1 LGVLPGE
8 EGSGGQTHSKEEKM
22 AEEIKQNQPEQETQP
37 QETQEVKE
45 SFKPRPPGQRIT
57 MKELLEAGVHFGHQ
71 KERWNPKMK
80 KFIFTERNGIH
91 IIDLQQ
97 TLKFFE
103 QAYDYI
109 ADLVANGGTVL
120 FVCTKKQGQDIIKEE
135 AERCGMFYV
144 NKRWLGGTLTN
155 FQTIRKSVFKLK
167 MLKKMEEEGVLEQLP
182 KKEAMKLR
190 RKKEKLEKYI
200 GGIENMN
207 RLPDALF
214 IVDIVR
220 EENAV
225 REARKAGIPIV
236 ALVDTNADPDLVD
249 IPIPANDDAIRA
261 IRLLT
266 SRIADAVLEG
276 KMRKEAIKLA
286 EGEEVAEEVDFIP
299 EE

>member
-1 LGVLPGE
+1 M
-8 EGSGGQTHSKEEKM
+8 S
-22 AEEIKQNQPEQETQP
+22 EEIRETQKQQVEETQVQEAQQET
-37 QETQEVKE
+37 
-45 SFKPRPPGQRIT
+45 FKPRPPGQRVT

-97 TLKFFE
+97 TLKYFE
-103 QAYDYI
+103 QAYDYV
-109 ADLVANGGTVL
+109 ADLVANGGTIL
-120 FVCTKKQGQDIIKEE
+120 FVCTKKQGQDIVKEE
-135 AERCGMFYV
+135 AQRCGMYYV

-155 FQTIRKSVFKLK
+155 FQTIRKGIFKLK
-167 MLKKMEEEGVLEQLP
+167 MLKKMEEEGVFDRLP
-182 KKEAMKLR
+182 KKEAMKLK
-190 RKKEKLEKYI
+190 RKKEKLETYI

-214 IVDIVR
+214 IVDVVR

-225 REARKAGIPIV
+225 REARKAGVPIV

-276 KMRKEAIKLA
+276 KMRRDAIKLA
-286 EGEEVAEEVDFIP
+286 EGEEIEEVDFVP
-299 EE
+299 EEE

>member
-1 LGVLPGE
+1 MSE
-8 EGSGGQTHSKEEKM
+8 EMKE
-22 AEEIKQNQPEQETQP
+22 QQP
-37 QETQEVKE
+37 QETQEAQEVQQE
-45 SFKPRPPGQRIT
+45 QTQEVQEQETFKPRPPGQRVT

-97 TLKFFE
+97 TIKYFE
-103 QAYDYI
+103 EAYDYI

-120 FVCTKKQGQDIIKEE
+120 FVCTKKQGQDIVEEE
-135 AERCGMFYV
+135 AKRCGMFYV

-155 FQTIRKSVFKLK
+155 FQTIRKSVYKLK

-182 KKEAMKLR
+182 KKEAVRLR

-225 REARKAGIPIV
+225 REARKAGVPIV

-249 IPIPANDDAIRA
+249 YPIPANDDAIRA

-276 KMRKEAIKLA
+276 KMRRDAIKLA
-286 EGEEVAEEVDFIP
+286 EGEEAAEEELDFLP

>member
-1 LGVLPGE
+1 M
-8 EGSGGQTHSKEEKM
+8 KE
-22 AEEIKQNQPEQETQP
+22 QQP
-37 QETQEVKE
+37 QETQEAQEVQQE
-45 SFKPRPPGQRIT
+45 QTQEVQEQETFKPRPPGQRVT

-97 TLKFFE
+97 TIKYFE
-103 QAYDYI
+103 EAYDYI

-120 FVCTKKQGQDIIKEE
+120 FVCTKKQGQDIVEEE
-135 AERCGMFYV
+135 AKRCGMFYV

-155 FQTIRKSVFKLK
+155 FQTIRKSVYKLK

-182 KKEAMKLR
+182 KKEAVKLR

-249 IPIPANDDAIRA
+249 YPIPANDDAIRA

-276 KMRKEAIKLA
+276 KMRRDAIKLA
-286 EGEEVAEEVDFIP
+286 EGEEAAEEELDFLP

>member
-1 LGVLPGE
+1 M
-8 EGSGGQTHSKEEKM
+8 S
-22 AEEIKQNQPEQETQP
+22 EEIR
-37 QETQEVKE
+37 ETQEQQVE
-45 SFKPRPPGQRIT
+45 ETQTQEAQQETFKPRPPGQRVT

-71 KERWNPKMK
+71 KERWNPKMR

-97 TLKFFE
+97 TLKYFE
-103 QAYDYI
+103 QAYDYV
-109 ADLVANGGTVL
+109 ADLVANGGTIL
-120 FVCTKKQGQDIIKEE
+120 FVCTKKQGQDIVKEE
-135 AERCGMFYV
+135 AQRCGMYYV

-155 FQTIRKSVFKLK
+155 FQTIRKGIFKLK
-167 MLKKMEEEGVLEQLP
+167 MLKKMEEEGVFDRLP
-182 KKEAMKLR
+182 KKEAVKLR
-190 RKKEKLEKYI
+190 RKKEKLETYI

-214 IVDIVR
+214 IVDVVR

-225 REARKAGIPIV
+225 REARKAGVPIV

-276 KMRKEAIKLA
+276 KMRRDVMKLA
-286 EGEEVAEEVDFIP
+286 EGEEIEEVDFVP
-299 EE
+299 EEE

>member
-1 LGVLPGE
+1 MSE
-8 EGSGGQTHSKEEKM
+8 ELRKEEELK
-22 AEEIKQNQPEQETQP
+22 EQP
-37 QETQEVKE
+37 QEQEQVEVKE
-45 SFKPRPPGQRIT
+45 EGFKPRPPGQRIT

-97 TLKFFE
+97 TLKYFE
-103 QAYDYI
+103 KAYDYI

-167 MLKKMEEEGVLEQLP
+167 MLKKMEEEGVLDQLP

-214 IVDIVR
+214 IVDVVR

-236 ALVDTNADPDLVD
+236 ALVDTNADPDLID
-249 IPIPANDDAIRA
+249 YPIPANDDAIRA
-261 IRLLT
+261 IKLLT

-276 KMRKEAIKLA
+276 KMRREAIKLA
-286 EGEEVAEEVDFIP
+286 EGEGEEEVDFIP

>member
-1 LGVLPGE
+1 MSE
-8 EGSGGQTHSKEEKM
+8 EMKE
-22 AEEIKQNQPEQETQP
+22 QQP
-37 QETQEVKE
+37 QVNQEAQEVQQEQTQEVQE
-45 SFKPRPPGQRIT
+45 QEAFKPRPPGQRVT

-97 TLKFFE
+97 TIKYFE
-103 QAYDYI
+103 EAYDYI
-109 ADLVANGGTVL
+109 ADLVANGGKVL
-120 FVCTKKQGQDIIKEE
+120 FVCTKKQGQDIVEEE
-135 AERCGMFYV
+135 AKRCGMFYV

-155 FQTIRKSVFKLK
+155 FQTIRKSVYKLK

-182 KKEAMKLR
+182 KKEAVKLR

-225 REARKAGIPIV
+225 REARKAGVPIV

-249 IPIPANDDAIRA
+249 YPIPANDDAIRA
-261 IRLLT
+261 IKLLT

-276 KMRKEAIKLA
+276 KMRRDAIKLA
-286 EGEEVAEEVDFIP
+286 EGEEAAEEELDFLP

>member
-1 LGVLPGE
+1 MSE
-8 EGSGGQTHSKEEKM
+8 ELRKEE
-22 AEEIKQNQPEQETQP
+22 
-37 QETQEVKE
+37 EVKE
-45 SFKPRPPGQRIT
+45 QLQEQEQEQEGVKEEGFKPRPPGQRIT

-97 TLKFFE
+97 TLKYFE
-103 QAYDYI
+103 KAYDYI

-167 MLKKMEEEGVLEQLP
+167 MLKKMEEEGVLDQLP

-214 IVDIVR
+214 IVDVVR

-236 ALVDTNADPDLVD
+236 ALVDTNADPDLID
-249 IPIPANDDAIRA
+249 YPIPANDDAIRA
-261 IRLLT
+261 IKLLT

-276 KMRKEAIKLA
+276 KMRKEALKLA
-286 EGEEVAEEVDFIP
+286 EGEEEVDFIP

>member
-1 LGVLPGE
+1 M
-8 EGSGGQTHSKEEKM
+8 S
-22 AEEIKQNQPEQETQP
+22 EEIRENQEQTQQTAQEQET
-37 QETQEVKE
+37 
-45 SFKPRPPGQRIT
+45 FKPRPPGQRVT

-91 IIDLQQ
+91 IIDLQK
-97 TLKFFE
+97 TLQYFE
-103 QAYDYI
+103 KAYDYV
-109 ADLVANGGTVL
+109 ADLVANGGKLL

-155 FQTIRKSVFKLK
+155 FQTIRKSIYKLK
-167 MLKKMEEEGVLEQLP
+167 MLKKMEEEGVFEQLP
-182 KKEAMKLR
+182 KKEAVKLR

-207 RLPDALF
+207 RIPDALF
-214 IVDIVR
+214 IVDVVR

-225 REARKAGIPIV
+225 REARKAGVPIV
-236 ALVDTNADPDLVD
+236 ALVDTNADPDLID
-249 IPIPANDDAIRA
+249 YPIPANDDAIRA

-276 KMRKEAIKLA
+276 KMRREAIKLA
-286 EGEEVAEEVDFIP
+286 EGEEAEELEFLP
-299 EE
+299 EEE

>member
-1 LGVLPGE
+1 M
-8 EGSGGQTHSKEEKM
+8 S
-22 AEEIKQNQPEQETQP
+22 EEIKETQQP
-37 QETQEVKE
+37 QEEVKEEAKETQEVAE
-45 SFKPRPPGQRIT
+45 QETFKPRPPGQRVT

-97 TLKFFE
+97 TLKYFE

-120 FVCTKKQGQDIIKEE
+120 FVCTKKQGQDIVEEE
-135 AERCGMFYV
+135 AKRCGMFYV

-155 FQTIRKSVFKLK
+155 FQTIRKSIFKLK
-167 MLKKMEEEGVLEQLP
+167 MLKKMEEEGIFERLP

-190 RKKEKLEKYI
+190 RKKEKLQKYI

-207 RLPDALF
+207 RIPDALF

-225 REARKAGIPIV
+225 REARRAGVPIV

-276 KMRKEAIKLA
+276 KVRRDAIKLA
-286 EGEEVAEEVDFIP
+286 EGEEAEEVDFIP
-299 EE
+299 EKE

>member
-1 LGVLPGE
+1 MSE
-8 EGSGGQTHSKEEKM
+8 EMKE
-22 AEEIKQNQPEQETQP
+22 QQP
-37 QETQEVKE
+37 QETQEAQEVQQE
-45 SFKPRPPGQRIT
+45 QTQEVQEQETFKPRPPGQRVT

-97 TLKFFE
+97 TIKYFE
-103 QAYDYI
+103 EAYDYI

-120 FVCTKKQGQDIIKEE
+120 FVCTKKQGQDIVEEE
-135 AERCGMFYV
+135 AKRCGMFYV

-155 FQTIRKSVFKLK
+155 FQTIRKSVYKLK

-182 KKEAMKLR
+182 KKEAVKLR

-249 IPIPANDDAIRA
+249 YPIPANDDAIRA

-276 KMRKEAIKLA
+276 KMRRDAIKLA
-286 EGEEVAEEVDFIP
+286 EGEEAAEEELDFLP

>member
-1 LGVLPGE
+1 MSE
-8 EGSGGQTHSKEEKM
+8 EIRENQQEEKQ
-22 AEEIKQNQPEQETQP
+22 EEVVETQKAVEQET
-37 QETQEVKE
+37 
-45 SFKPRPPGQRIT
+45 FKPRPPGQRVT

-120 FVCTKKQGQDIIKEE
+120 FVCTKKQGQDIVKEE

-155 FQTIRKSVFKLK
+155 FQTIRKSIFKLK
-167 MLKKMEEEGVLEQLP
+167 MLKKMEEEGVFDQLP

-207 RLPDALF
+207 RIPDALF
-214 IVDIVR
+214 VVDIVR

-225 REARKAGIPIV
+225 REARKAGVPIV

-249 IPIPANDDAIRA
+249 LPIPANDDAIRA

-276 KMRKEAIKLA
+276 KMRKDAIKLA
-286 EGEEVAEEVDFIP
+286 EGEEVEEVDFIP
-299 EE
+299 EEE

>member
-1 LGVLPGE
+1 M
-8 EGSGGQTHSKEEKM
+8 S
-22 AEEIKQNQPEQETQP
+22 EEIRETQEQQVEETQEAQTVEQET
-37 QETQEVKE
+37 
-45 SFKPRPPGQRIT
+45 FKPRPPGQRVT

-97 TLKFFE
+97 TLKYFE
-103 QAYDYI
+103 QAYDYV
-109 ADLVANGGTVL
+109 ADLVANGGTIL
-120 FVCTKKQGQDIIKEE
+120 FLCTKKQGQDIVKEE
-135 AERCGMFYV
+135 AQRCGMFYV

-155 FQTIRKSVFKLK
+155 FQTIRKSIFKLK
-167 MLKKMEEEGVLEQLP
+167 MLKKMEEEGVFDRLP
-182 KKEAMKLR
+182 KKEAMKLK

-207 RLPDALF
+207 RIPDALF

-225 REARKAGIPIV
+225 KEARKAGVPIV

-249 IPIPANDDAIRA
+249 LPIPANDDAIRA

-276 KMRKEAIKLA
+276 KMRKDAIKLA
-286 EGEEVAEEVDFIP
+286 EGEEVEEVDFIP
-299 EE
+299 EEE

>member
-1 LGVLPGE
+1 M
-8 EGSGGQTHSKEEKM
+8 S
-22 AEEIKQNQPEQETQP
+22 EEIR
-37 QETQEVKE
+37 ETQEQQVE
-45 SFKPRPPGQRIT
+45 ETQTQEVQQETFKPRPPGQRVT

-71 KERWNPKMK
+71 KERWNPKMR

-97 TLKFFE
+97 TLKYFE
-103 QAYDYI
+103 QAYDYV
-109 ADLVANGGTVL
+109 ADLVANGGTIL
-120 FVCTKKQGQDIIKEE
+120 FVCTKKQGQDIVKEE
-135 AERCGMFYV
+135 AQRCGMYYV

-155 FQTIRKSVFKLK
+155 FQTIRKGIFKLK
-167 MLKKMEEEGVLEQLP
+167 MLKKMEEEGVFDRLP
-182 KKEAMKLR
+182 KKEAMKLK
-190 RKKEKLEKYI
+190 RKKEKLETYI

-214 IVDIVR
+214 IVDVVR

-225 REARKAGIPIV
+225 REARKAGVPIV

-276 KMRKEAIKLA
+276 KMRRDVMKLA
-286 EGEEVAEEVDFIP
+286 EGEEVERP
-299 EE
+299 EEE

>member
-1 LGVLPGE
+1 M
-8 EGSGGQTHSKEEKM
+8 S
-22 AEEIKQNQPEQETQP
+22 EEIR
-37 QETQEVKE
+37 ETQEQQVE
-45 SFKPRPPGQRIT
+45 ETQTQEVQQETFKPRPPGQRVT

-71 KERWNPKMK
+71 KERWNPKMR

-97 TLKFFE
+97 TLKYFE
-103 QAYDYI
+103 QAYDYV
-109 ADLVANGGTVL
+109 ADLVANGGTIL
-120 FVCTKKQGQDIIKEE
+120 FVCTKKQGQDIVKEE
-135 AERCGMFYV
+135 AQRCGMYYV

-155 FQTIRKSVFKLK
+155 FQTIRKGIFKLK
-167 MLKKMEEEGVLEQLP
+167 MLKKMEEEGVFDRLP
-182 KKEAMKLR
+182 KKEAMKLK
-190 RKKEKLEKYI
+190 RKKEKLETYI

-207 RLPDALF
+207 RLPDALS
-214 IVDIVR
+214 IVDVVR

-225 REARKAGIPIV
+225 REARKAGVPIV

-276 KMRKEAIKLA
+276 KMRRDVMKLA
-286 EGEEVAEEVDFIP
+286 EGEEIEEVDFVP
-299 EE
+299 EEE

>member
-1 LGVLPGE
+1 
-8 EGSGGQTHSKEEKM
+8 M
-22 AEEIKQNQPEQETQP
+22 EEIKETQQP
-37 QETQEVKE
+37 QEEVKEEAKETQEVAE
-45 SFKPRPPGQRIT
+45 QETFKPRPPGQRVT

-80 KFIFTERNGIH
+80 RFIFTERNGIH

-97 TLKFFE
+97 TLKYFE

-120 FVCTKKQGQDIIKEE
+120 FVCTKKQGQDIVEEE
-135 AERCGMFYV
+135 AKRCGMFYV
-144 NKRWLGGTLTN
+144 NKRWLGGTLTK
-155 FQTIRKSVFKLK
+155 FQTIRKSIFKLK
-167 MLKKMEEEGVLEQLP
+167 MLKKMEEEGIFERLP

-207 RLPDALF
+207 RIPDALF

-225 REARKAGIPIV
+225 REARRAGVPIV

-261 IRLLT
+261 IKLLT

-276 KMRKEAIKLA
+276 KMRRDAIKLA
-286 EGEEVAEEVDFIP
+286 EGEEVEEVDFIP
-299 EE
+299 EEE

>member
-1 LGVLPGE
+1 MSE
-8 EGSGGQTHSKEEKM
+8 EMKEQQPQE
-22 AEEIKQNQPEQETQP
+22 NQEAQVVQQEQEVQEQET
-37 QETQEVKE
+37 
-45 SFKPRPPGQRIT
+45 FKPRPPGQRVT

-97 TLKFFE
+97 TIKYFE
-103 QAYDYI
+103 EAYDYI

-120 FVCTKKQGQDIIKEE
+120 FVCTKKQGQDIVEEE
-135 AERCGMFYV
+135 AKRCGMFYV

-155 FQTIRKSVFKLK
+155 FQTIRKSVYKLK
-167 MLKKMEEEGVLEQLP
+167 MLKKMEEEGVFDQLP
-182 KKEAMKLR
+182 KKEAVRLR

-225 REARKAGIPIV
+225 REARKAGVPIV

-249 IPIPANDDAIRA
+249 YPIPANDDAIRA

-276 KMRKEAIKLA
+276 KMRRDAIKLA
-286 EGEEVAEEVDFIP
+286 EGEEGAEEELDFLP

>member
-1 LGVLPGE
+1 MSE
-8 EGSGGQTHSKEEKM
+8 EMKE
-22 AEEIKQNQPEQETQP
+22 QQP
-37 QETQEVKE
+37 QETQEAQEVQQE
-45 SFKPRPPGQRIT
+45 HTQEVQEQETFKPRPPGQRVT

-97 TLKFFE
+97 TIKFFE
-103 QAYDYI
+103 EAYDYI

-120 FVCTKKQGQDIIKEE
+120 FVCTKKQGQDIVEEE
-135 AERCGMFYV
+135 AKRCGMFYV

-155 FQTIRKSVFKLK
+155 FQTIRKSVYKLK

-182 KKEAMKLR
+182 KKEAVRLR
-190 RKKEKLEKYI
+190 RKREKLEKYI

-249 IPIPANDDAIRA
+249 YPIPANDDAIRA

-276 KMRKEAIKLA
+276 KMRRDAIKLA
-286 EGEEVAEEVDFIP
+286 EGEEAAGEELDFLP

>member
-1 LGVLPGE
+1 M
-8 EGSGGQTHSKEEKM
+8 S
-22 AEEIKQNQPEQETQP
+22 EEIR
-37 QETQEVKE
+37 ETQEQQVE
-45 SFKPRPPGQRIT
+45 ETQTQEVQQETFKPRPPGQRVT

-71 KERWNPKMK
+71 KERWNPKMR

-97 TLKFFE
+97 TLKYFE
-103 QAYDYI
+103 QAYDYV
-109 ADLVANGGTVL
+109 ADLVANGGTIL
-120 FVCTKKQGQDIIKEE
+120 FVCTKKQGQDIVKEE
-135 AERCGMFYV
+135 AQRCGMYYV

-155 FQTIRKSVFKLK
+155 FQTIRKGIFKLK
-167 MLKKMEEEGVLEQLP
+167 MLKKMEEEGVFDRLP
-182 KKEAMKLR
+182 KKEAMKLK
-190 RKKEKLEKYI
+190 RKKEKLETYI

-214 IVDIVR
+214 IVDVVR

-225 REARKAGIPIV
+225 REARKAGVPIV

-276 KMRKEAIKLA
+276 KMRRDAIKLA
-286 EGEEVAEEVDFIP
+286 EGEEIEEVDFVP
-299 EE
+299 EEE

>member
-1 LGVLPGE
+1 M
-8 EGSGGQTHSKEEKM
+8 S
-22 AEEIKQNQPEQETQP
+22 EEIKETQQP
-37 QETQEVKE
+37 QEEVKEEAKETQEVAE
-45 SFKPRPPGQRIT
+45 QETFKPRPPGQRVT

-97 TLKFFE
+97 TLKYFE

-120 FVCTKKQGQDIIKEE
+120 FVCTKKQGQDIVEEE
-135 AERCGMFYV
+135 AKRCGMFYV

-155 FQTIRKSVFKLK
+155 FQTIRKSIFKLK
-167 MLKKMEEEGVLEQLP
+167 MLKKMEEEGIFERLP

-190 RKKEKLEKYI
+190 RKKEKLQKYI

-207 RLPDALF
+207 RIPDALF

-225 REARKAGIPIV
+225 REARRAGVPIV

-276 KMRKEAIKLA
+276 KMRRDAIKLA
-286 EGEEVAEEVDFIP
+286 EGEEAEEVDFIP
-299 EE
+299 EEE

>member
-1 LGVLPGE
+1 M
-8 EGSGGQTHSKEEKM
+8 S
-22 AEEIKQNQPEQETQP
+22 EEIKKPQEQEVNETQT
-37 QETQEVKE
+37 QEQEVQEVKE
-45 SFKPRPPGQRIT
+45 TQENNQETFKPRPPGQRVT

-71 KERWNPKMK
+71 KERWNPKMR

-97 TLKFFE
+97 TLKYFE
-103 QAYDYI
+103 QAYDYV
-109 ADLVANGGTVL
+109 ADLVANGGTIL
-120 FVCTKKQGQDIIKEE
+120 FVCTKKQGQDIVKEE

-155 FQTIRKSVFKLK
+155 FQTIKKSIFKLK
-167 MLKKMEEEGVLEQLP
+167 MLKKMEEEGVFERLP
-182 KKEAMKLR
+182 KKEAMKLK

-225 REARKAGIPIV
+225 REARKAGVPVV

-276 KMRKEAIKLA
+276 KMRREAIKLA
-286 EGEEVAEEVDFIP
+286 EGEEAEVDFIP

>member
-1 LGVLPGE
+1 MSE
-8 EGSGGQTHSKEEKM
+8 EMKE
-22 AEEIKQNQPEQETQP
+22 QQP
-37 QETQEVKE
+37 QETQEAKE
-45 SFKPRPPGQRIT
+45 VQQEQTQEVQEQETFKPRPPGQRVT

-97 TLKFFE
+97 TIKYFE
-103 QAYDYI
+103 EAYDYI

-120 FVCTKKQGQDIIKEE
+120 FVCTKKQGQDIVEEE
-135 AERCGMFYV
+135 AKRCGMYYV

-155 FQTIRKSVFKLK
+155 FQTIRKSVYKLK

-182 KKEAMKLR
+182 KKEAVRLR

-225 REARKAGIPIV
+225 REARKAGVPIV

-249 IPIPANDDAIRA
+249 YPIPANDDAIRA

-276 KMRKEAIKLA
+276 KMRRDAIKLA
-286 EGEEVAEEVDFIP
+286 EGEEAAEEELDFLP

>member
-1 LGVLPGE
+1 MSE
-8 EGSGGQTHSKEEKM
+8 ELKENQQQEQQQEAQTQTQQQEEVK
-22 AEEIKQNQPEQETQP
+22 EQET
-37 QETQEVKE
+37 
-45 SFKPRPPGQRIT
+45 FKPRPPGQRVT

-97 TLKFFE
+97 TIKYFE

-109 ADLVANGGTVL
+109 ADLVANGGKVL
-120 FVCTKKQGQDIIKEE
+120 FVCTKKQGQDIVKEE
-135 AERCGMFYV
+135 AERCGMYYV

-167 MLKKMEEEGVLEQLP
+167 MLKKMEEEGVLDQLP
-182 KKEAMKLR
+182 KKEAVRLR
-190 RKKEKLEKYI
+190 RKKEKLERYI

-276 KMRKEAIKLA
+276 KMRREALALA
-286 EGEEVAEEVDFIP
+286 EGKEEEEVDFNP
-299 EE
+299 EEE

>member
-1 LGVLPGE
+1 M
-8 EGSGGQTHSKEEKM
+8 S
-22 AEEIKQNQPEQETQP
+22 EEIRETQEQQVEETQAQEAQTTPEQET
-37 QETQEVKE
+37 
-45 SFKPRPPGQRIT
+45 FKPRPPGQRVT

-71 KERWNPKMK
+71 KERWNPKMR

-97 TLKFFE
+97 TLKYFE
-103 QAYDYI
+103 QAYDYV

-120 FVCTKKQGQDIIKEE
+120 FVCTKKQGQDIVKEE
-135 AERCGMFYV
+135 AERCGMYYV

-155 FQTIRKSVFKLK
+155 FQTIRKSIFKLK
-167 MLKKMEEEGVLEQLP
+167 MLKKMEEEGVFDRLP

-225 REARKAGIPIV
+225 REARKAGVPIV

-276 KMRKEAIKLA
+276 KMRRDAIKLA
-286 EGEEVAEEVDFIP
+286 EGEEVEEVDFVP
-299 EE
+299 EEE